1 MSRPQY
7 DRYDTSSSA
16 RYAPE
21 TNNPYGGT
29 VVNGGLIDF
38 QDNLRRGV
46 SEYLTPQQMIAAGY
60 PQQQMLAAG
69 YPQQQML
76 AGGYAPNVAQ
86 PAVLSQPQQPGQ
98 ACFSGPPSF
107 IHVNGITYKPV
118 EQEAVAQPQLAPKP
132 AGVDTTAKPL
142 TEDELYHAI
151 DERVSRRVDDYVSSK
166 LRHHP
171 PHHSVR
177 HEAPESP
184 RATVIPVRAE
194 HEPQSRRATGRGGRG
209 QAPMPADDIE
219 AAVQR
224 VLSANAS
231 MFTAAPAGKRAAA
244 GGLSW

>member
-7 DRYDTSSSA
+7 DRYESSSG
-16 RYAPE
+16 RYATE
-21 TNNPYGGT
+21 TNSPYGGA

-46 SEYLTPQQMIAAGY
+46 SEYLTPQQMISAGF

-69 YPQQQML
+69 FPQQFM
-76 AGGYAPNVAQ
+76 PNVAQ
-86 PAVLSQPQQPGQ
+86 PAVLAQPQQAAAQGG

-118 EQEAVAQPQLAPKP
+118 EQEAVAQAQPAPKP
-132 AGVDTTAKPL
+132 AAVEPTAKPL

-151 DERVSRRVDDYVSSK
+151 DERVSRRVEDYVSSK
-166 LRHHP
+166 LRHH
-171 PHHSVR
+171 HHSVR

-184 RATVIPVRAE
+184 RATVVPVRAE
-194 HEPQSRRATGRGGRG
+194 HEPQASSRRATGRSGRG

-231 MFTAAPAGKRAAA
+231 MFGTSAPAGKRG